1 MRSMKCMR
9 CIWSPSTRRRKDDD
23 EEGHV
28 EEHEEHEEH
37 KKDVMHEDHGIH

>member
-28 EEHEEHEEH
+28 EEHEEH